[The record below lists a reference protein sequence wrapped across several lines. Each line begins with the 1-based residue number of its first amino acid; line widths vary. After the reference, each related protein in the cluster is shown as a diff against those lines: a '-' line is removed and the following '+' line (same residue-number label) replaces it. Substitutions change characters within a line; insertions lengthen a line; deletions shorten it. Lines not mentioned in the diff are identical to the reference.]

1 MTAYSPTAA
10 TSAPP
15 LAKDEF
21 LALAPGARLGTGVLP
36 DASQLPVVV
45 LTTPVSALDS
55 TPPQA
60 CARNRMQSAPCPRR
74 SRRPG
79 YRPKRGLVHAGN
91 DHGDGFSRDR
101 TGR

>member
-45 LTTPVSALDS
+45 LTTPVSALD
-55 TPPQA
+55 
-60 CARNRMQSAPCPRR
+60 
-74 SRRPG
+74 
-79 YRPKRGLVHAGN
+79 V
-91 DHGDGFSRDR
+91 
-101 TGR
+101 